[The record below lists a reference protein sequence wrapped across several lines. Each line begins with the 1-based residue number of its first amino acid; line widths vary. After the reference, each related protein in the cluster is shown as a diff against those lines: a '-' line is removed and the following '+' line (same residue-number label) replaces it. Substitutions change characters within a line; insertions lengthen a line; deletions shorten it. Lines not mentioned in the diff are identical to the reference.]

1 MQEKSIVLY
10 QGTGEGFCA
19 VSKTERS
26 PETQEACTFCVIDGR
41 KDTRIVLYL
50 FSFQGNVTLFI
61 SLNEV

>member
-26 PETQEACTFCVIDGR
+26 PETQEACVIDGR
-41 KDTRIVLYL
+41 KDTRIVLCL
-50 FSFQGNVTLFI
+50 FPFSNI
-61 SLNEV
+61 